1 MGELLRFMLNGA
13 PVQLK
18 TDPMRRLLDVLRE
31 DFGLSGTKEGCGQGE
46 CGTCAVLLDGR
57 LITSCLLPVLAAQ
70 GRQVITIEGFRRTPR
85 FQVLSRCFARS
96 GAVQCGFCTPGMI
109 LAAEA
114 LLSCNPAPTQEEV
127 REGLSGN
134 LCRCTGYTSIVTAV
148 MAAAKEGAGLWSRP
162 IAP

>member
-46 CGTCAVLLDGR
+46 CGTCAVLLDGM

-70 GRQVITIEGFRRTPR
+70 GRQVVTIEGFRQTPR
-85 FQVLSRCFARS
+85 FQVLSRCFSQS

-114 LLSCNPAPTQEEV
+114 LLSCNPAPTPEEV